1 MLVVHF
7 DRVVQHKQDQ
17 QQSSSTTFARP
28 SSLLIVGFTLF
39 INMQEELHMTGKKRK
54 LNSIASKY
62 LYCPTKHVLDQS
74 RLSLSR
80 LRSPCCSFQ
89 CRISG

>member
-17 QQSSSTTFARP
+17 QQSLSTTFARL

-39 INMQEELHMTGKKRK
+39 INMQEELHTAGKKK
-54 LNSIASKY
+54 KA
-62 LYCPTKHVLDQS
+62 Q
-74 RLSLSR
+74 
-80 LRSPCCSFQ
+80 
-89 CRISG
+89 